1 MPASPPSSPVRVLI
15 ADDSAV
21 VRGLV
26 ARWITEAGFQLVG
39 TASNGRIAIEMMS
52 RHDPDVV
59 LLDIDMPELDG
70 TEALPRM
77 LAASPTLQVVMMST
91 LTTRNADI
99 SLKCLALGAVDYIA
113 KPESNRG
120 VTTSDAFRTDLIE
133 RVRVFGAARAKRR
146 RTVSAPT
153 QASAP
158 VQAAPVAAAKPS
170 APIVL
175 RPRAR
180 VSATPRVLLI
190 GSSTGGPRAVGEALA
205 GIGAAALKRVP
216 TLIVQHMPPVFT
228 AVFAEHLSA
237 RVGLPAA
244 EGKAD
249 ERIEP
254 GRIYV
259 APGGRHMGLAAVA
272 GGTVIK
278 LNDGAPVNF
287 CRPAVDVLFKDAAAI
302 FGAATASVILT
313 GMGSDGTNGAR
324 ALVEAGGPVL
334 AQDEATSTVWGMPGS
349 VARAGLA
356 EAILPLPEIGPALR
370 AMITGQP
377 A

>member
-1 MPASPPSSPVRVLI
+1 MTTATSAS
-15 ADDSAV
+15 
-21 VRGLV
+21 
-26 ARWITEAGFQLVG
+26 TEA
-39 TASNGRIAIEMMS
+39 
-52 RHDPDVV
+52 
-59 LLDIDMPELDG
+59 
-70 TEALPRM
+70 
-77 LAASPTLQVVMMST
+77 
-91 LTTRNADI
+91 
-99 SLKCLALGAVDYIA
+99 
-113 KPESNRG
+113 
-120 VTTSDAFRTDLIE
+120 
-133 RVRVFGAARAKRR
+133 
-146 RTVSAPT
+146 
-153 QASAP
+153 
-158 VQAAPVAAAKPS
+158 VQAALAVEHAAIYVLGALGGRTSATSAPALARALTDAYDDHVNAREALAAHVVAAGIEPVAPS
-170 APIVL
+170 AVYDLPSQI
-175 RPRAR
+175 R
-180 VSATPRVLLI
+180 SD
-190 GSSTGGPRAVGEALA
+190 A

-244 EGKAD
+244 EGKHD

-259 APGGRHMGLAAVA
+259 APGGRHMGLASVA

-356 EAILPLPEIGPALR
+356 EAILPLLEIGPALR